1 MRAFSRRKLVAPS
14 LESLL
19 LVPHAPHPLPPY
31 TRWEDPPPDPK
42 PLPTMF
48 SLSEAIP
55 RKTLR
60 SAIAQIRRIHE
71 CIQLALDSRLSEAVA
86 ARPKPLIFH
95 SSQLFTPM
103 ARGFGPLNLI
113 PVLEQTGPI
122 EQLLP
127 SRWPSRPP
135 NSKLTVDFFLFFAH
149 LFPDLQS
156 VSYAAHGT
164 PDHSSMPLT
173 VVLCPPAVSALKL
186 IAAFV
191 TCTEKDIS
199 EGFTTHPYPF
209 CPTWPFVGDSCSVHE
224 RNGKHRLCW
233 DKSGPRKIPSFTP
246 FNKTLPLDDL
256 PVIVFV
262 SIATSTREMAI
273 FHSSGAPTLMWS
285 CDLSNAYR
293 QGGRQRCDIW
303 KQGRITHRGCT
314 VDWRGQFGD
323 ASQCNTANRVWS
335 HCLWV
340 ARKLILALDD
350 FFPPRDEVVLA
361 WMGFR
366 SSNSL
371 LVKLGDVWA
380 FFDDVHGGGINDQI
394 CCSDGT
400 PLQCEDGELIF
411 RCSLHFNA
419 TMVVFQAAGYSFPE
433 KKRQPP
439 SLVLDLLGA
448 LVRVR
453 YQHVV
458 VHPEKRVRYMS
469 EIASVEEASSVE
481 RDFLNSLAHKLIYC
495 ACIMVRM
502 RPLLFPIFK
511 CLHAPTRTAR
521 ALISPEARDSLRKCR
536 LALSLADSHSLPFAA
551 IEAFP
556 SLGED
561 LLVTYADA
569 AGEGEFAGMGFW
581 YVQGAVCFLFMDEWR
596 ESEVSIP
603 IHAREAFIS
612 SAATMSANAHFPHR
626 MFCLEYTDNTPTEFV
641 HESQSSGCRFLQTI
655 IAARAEFLDAA
666 NLCTLPQRV
675 SSQNNLWAD
684 LLSRGHWQ
692 RVLAMVADAGLTP
705 VWVLLPELAK
715 LLREAL
721 VSLCD

>member
-135 NSKLTVDFFLFFAH
+135 NSKLTVDFFLYFAH
-149 LFPDLQS
+149 LFPDLQT
-156 VSYAAHGT
+156 VSFAAHGT

-173 VVLCPPAVSALKL
+173 VVLCAPAVSALKL

-191 TCTEKDIS
+191 SCTEKDIS
-199 EGFTTHPYPF
+199 EGFTSQPYTF
-209 CPTWPFVGDSCSVHE
+209 CPTWPFVGDACSVHE
-224 RNGKHRLCW
+224 RNGKPRLCW

-285 CDLSNAYR
+285 CDLSSAYR
-293 QGGRQRCDIW
+293 VGGRQNCDVW

-314 VDWRGQFGD
+314 VD
-323 ASQCNTANRVWS
+323 
-335 HCLWV
+335 
-340 ARKLILALDD
+340 
-350 FFPPRDEVVLA
+350 
-361 WMGFR
+361 
-366 SSNSL
+366 
-371 LVKLGDVWA
+371 
-380 FFDDVHGGGINDQI
+380 
-394 CCSDGT
+394 
-400 PLQCEDGELIF
+400 
-411 RCSLHFNA
+411 
-419 TMVVFQAAGYSFPE
+419 
-433 KKRQPP
+433 
-439 SLVLDLLGA
+439 
-448 LVRVR
+448 
-453 YQHVV
+453 
-458 VHPEKRVRYMS
+458 
-469 EIASVEEASSVE
+469 
-481 RDFLNSLAHKLIYC
+481 
-495 ACIMVRM
+495 
-502 RPLLFPIFK
+502 
-511 CLHAPTRTAR
+511 
-521 ALISPEARDSLRKCR
+521 
-536 LALSLADSHSLPFAA
+536 
-551 IEAFP
+551 
-556 SLGED
+556 
-561 LLVTYADA
+561 
-569 AGEGEFAGMGFW
+569 
-581 YVQGAVCFLFMDEWR
+581 
-596 ESEVSIP
+596 
-603 IHAREAFIS
+603 
-612 SAATMSANAHFPHR
+612 
-626 MFCLEYTDNTPTEFV
+626 
-641 HESQSSGCRFLQTI
+641 
-655 IAARAEFLDAA
+655 
-666 NLCTLPQRV
+666 
-675 SSQNNLWAD
+675 
-684 LLSRGHWQ
+684 
-692 RVLAMVADAGLTP
+692 
-705 VWVLLPELAK
+705 
-715 LLREAL
+715 
-721 VSLCD
+721 